1 LISFIDPS
9 PYLEQLEPL
18 LAKAK
23 RLQSCE
29 EEIAVVKSQLADLHL
44 EYADLQNQELT
55 VRKLRE
61 KVKHL
66 ELEAENNVQASY
78 SY

>member
-1 LISFIDPS
+1 MSLFVLS
-9 PYLEQLEPL
+9 
-18 LAKAK
+18 
-23 RLQSCE
+23 
-29 EEIAVVKSQLADLHL
+29 
-44 EYADLQNQELT
+44 ELT